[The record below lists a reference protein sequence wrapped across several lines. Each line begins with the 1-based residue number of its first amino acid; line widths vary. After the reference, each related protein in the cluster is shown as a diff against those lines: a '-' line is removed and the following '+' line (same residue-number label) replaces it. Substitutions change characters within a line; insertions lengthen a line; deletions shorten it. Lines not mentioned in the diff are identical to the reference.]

1 MSRAPALTPEAVDE
15 VVGLLGQLV
24 GGVAEHNRRERRALE
39 DTPEIRAEIEALRR
53 PLRKPSL
60 VTYIR
65 GCPNLASLLGGAT
78 KIPGAYWTQVDDGVV
93 EVACP
98 CGETPAC
105 TGDAPTFC
113 SCVRA
118 YVRVGPDVL
127 VLFSPVETLPADEDS
142 DPT

>member
-1 MSRAPALTPEAVDE
+1 MKTPTLTPGTADEAVE
-15 VVGLLGQLV
+15 LLRQLV
-24 GGVAEHNRRERRALE
+24 AGVAEHNRRERRALE

-53 PLRKPSL
+53 PLRRPPL
-60 VTYIR
+60 VTYVR
-65 GCPNLASLLGGAT
+65 SCPNLATLLAEAT

-98 CGETPAC
+98 CGATPSCA
-105 TGDAPTFC
+105 GDAPTFC